1 MASIMENIFTIA
13 FKSHP
18 SNTELVLG
26 VECLPPQMPPIFHS
40 ALVAGD
46 CGISND
52 PLPGDEPSITRK
64 AREQSTSGDIAV
76 IDI

>member
-26 VECLPPQMPPIFHS
+26 VECLLPKMPPIYQS
-40 ALVAGD
+40 DIVAGD
-46 CGISND
+46 CGGPNE
-52 PLPGDEPSITRK
+52 PLPGNKP
-64 AREQSTSGDIAV
+64 
-76 IDI
+76 